1 MKLLDMFLQHLFM
14 AVHVQEWLCYFYQA
28 YSRMF
33 MDGGPILIISMMNII
48 ANGGISV
55 FLV

>member
-1 MKLLDMFLQHLFM
+1 MFLQHLFM

-55 FLV
+55 FSA